1 MPCPHYRIMIS
12 TRSKSPPTTA
22 SAAYQSGERLYD
34 ERTHRTKNYDDK
46 RGVIYTEIMLP
57 DNAPREYADRN
68 TLWNAVEWSETNW
81 NAQMARK
88 LHITLPRELS
98 MDDNLKLIREYVQDQ
113 FVSQGM
119 IADIAIHDPDPP
131 NHNPHAHV
139 MLTMRALDEQGHW
152 LPKCHREYV
161 LDENGDRIKGENGKW
176 KFRKV
181 FTTDWDNRD
190 NAEKWRQAWEDIQN
204 RYLEAADRPERISM
218 KSYER
223 QGIDQIPTVHMGP
236 AVTAKSINS
245 DRILWLLFGA
255 YCIALF
261 LILFVRKRFNIGDE
275 PYWEQVKM
283 SINLVPFRT
292 IYGSLY
298 SIIHRTI
305 PYLIPHEIISLLGNF
320 ALFMPFGYFI
330 PRLFEKYRV
339 FIKFILFTFVVLL
352 SIETLQVLTIRGCF
366 DVDDIIL
373 NLAGAVIGFFI
384 ARKVKS
390 RKQRDAAS

>member
-1 MPCPHYRIMIS
+1 M
-12 TRSKSPPTTA
+12 
-22 SAAYQSGERLYD
+22 
-34 ERTHRTKNYDDK
+34 
-46 RGVIYTEIMLP
+46 
-57 DNAPREYADRN
+57 
-68 TLWNAVEWSETNW
+68 
-81 NAQMARK
+81 
-88 LHITLPRELS
+88 
-98 MDDNLKLIREYVQDQ
+98 
-113 FVSQGM
+113 
-119 IADIAIHDPDPP
+119 
-131 NHNPHAHV
+131 HNN
-139 MLTMRALDEQGHW
+139 
-152 LPKCHREYV
+152 KKY
-161 LDENGDRIKGENGKW
+161 
-176 KFRKV
+176 
-181 FTTDWDNRD
+181 
-190 NAEKWRQAWEDIQN
+190 
-204 RYLEAADRPERISM
+204 
-218 KSYER
+218 
-223 QGIDQIPTVHMGP
+223 
-236 AVTAKSINS
+236 KSINS
-245 DRILWLLFGA
+245 DRTLWLLFGA

-330 PRLFEKYRV
+330 PRLFGKYRV

-384 ARKVKS
+384 ARKAKS

>member
-1 MPCPHYRIMIS
+1 MCHNKKYR
-12 TRSKSPPTTA
+12 
-22 SAAYQSGERLYD
+22 
-34 ERTHRTKNYDDK
+34 
-46 RGVIYTEIMLP
+46 
-57 DNAPREYADRN
+57 
-68 TLWNAVEWSETNW
+68 
-81 NAQMARK
+81 
-88 LHITLPRELS
+88 
-98 MDDNLKLIREYVQDQ
+98 
-113 FVSQGM
+113 
-119 IADIAIHDPDPP
+119 
-131 NHNPHAHV
+131 
-139 MLTMRALDEQGHW
+139 
-152 LPKCHREYV
+152 
-161 LDENGDRIKGENGKW
+161 
-176 KFRKV
+176 
-181 FTTDWDNRD
+181 
-190 NAEKWRQAWEDIQN
+190 
-204 RYLEAADRPERISM
+204 
-218 KSYER
+218 
-223 QGIDQIPTVHMGP
+223 
-236 AVTAKSINS
+236 SINKN
-245 DRILWLLFGA
+245 RILWWLFGV
-255 YCIALF
+255 YCIVLF
-261 LILFVRKRFNIGDE
+261 IILFMRKQFDIGL

-390 RKQRDAAS
+390 RKRRDAAS

>member
-1 MPCPHYRIMIS
+1 MQMRKTKLLYREMYH
-12 TRSKSPPTTA
+12 SK
-22 SAAYQSGERLYD
+22 
-34 ERTHRTKNYDDK
+34 KNSK
-46 RGVIYTEIMLP
+46 KALIWALFGIYCVAVFIMLF
-57 DNAPREYADRN
+57 
-68 TLWNAVEWSETNW
+68 
-81 NAQMARK
+81 M
-88 LHITLPRELS
+88 
-98 MDDNLKLIREYVQDQ
+98 
-113 FVSQGM
+113 
-119 IADIAIHDPDPP
+119 
-131 NHNPHAHV
+131 
-139 MLTMRALDEQGHW
+139 
-152 LPKCHREYV
+152 
-161 LDENGDRIKGENGKW
+161 
-176 KFRKV
+176 
-181 FTTDWDNRD
+181 
-190 NAEKWRQAWEDIQN
+190 
-204 RYLEAADRPERISM
+204 
-218 KSYER
+218 
-223 QGIDQIPTVHMGP
+223 
-236 AVTAKSINS
+236 
-245 DRILWLLFGA
+245 
-255 YCIALF
+255 
-261 LILFVRKRFNIGDE
+261 RKRFDIGL

-384 ARKVKS
+384 ARKVRS